1 MDLFSRQLQNDIQ
14 WEFRKEIE
22 KFKDE
27 MSFKERDW
35 KKERNE
41 LKERIKKLETN
52 WEHYNNNRQNNM
64 RQLEQENNTRDTSS
78 LTFTSGRSQLQS
90 IRPTTYSRTESTRGN
105 DNLTAGPSG
114 TSRNVQS
121 HNSNVSEPSGSNRPN
136 VANTV
141 SNIKENDAFRV
152 TSDDVNRSTNKSNQS
167 APGNSRNVN
176 NTSTINDN
184 NNGIMCHCQKTAIQL
199 ADKKDG
205 STKGHLVYKCPDK
218 LQGNGGCNFFL
229 STPDN
234 AKSQDNTA
242 CKQSS
247 SVFNLM
253 DSTDHFS
260 RAFNNEI
267 YYLGNTSANDV
278 ICNQPAQKWT
288 VHKDG
293 PNKERQFYGCP
304 KGTNPFTTPF
314 TTRNFSESVDENNA
328 GNCKNTDLDNFTAR
342 RARNNAWKKKKR
354 KCGNCGKEGHT
365 KTKCPN

>member
-1 MDLFSRQLQNDIQ
+1 MEDL
-14 WEFRKEIE
+14 
-22 KFKDE
+22 KDE
-27 MSFKERDW
+27 MIFRDEEG

-41 LKERIKKLETN
+41 LKGRIEKLEMRL
-52 WEHYNNNRQNNM
+52 EEYSYNKNGQNNM
-64 RQLEQENNTRDTSS
+64 RQENNTRDTSS
-78 LTFTSGRSQLQS
+78 LPSTFSTF
-90 IRPTTYSRTESTRGN
+90 RP
-105 DNLTAGPSG
+105 A
-114 TSRNVQS
+114 
-121 HNSNVSEPSGSNRPN
+121 
-136 VANTV
+136 
-141 SNIKENDAFRV
+141 
-152 TSDDVNRSTNKSNQS
+152 NKSNQS

>member
-176 NTSTINDN
+176 NTDDDSAKI
-184 NNGIMCHCQKTAIQL
+184 ICKCRKPAIRFVQKEGL
-199 ADKKDG
+199 YKDRPY
-205 STKGHLVYKCPDK
+205 YKCAYSKYKPHGSRCD
-218 LQGNGGCNFFL
+218 FFWDA
-229 STPDN
+229 TDN
-234 AKSQDNTA
+234 VESQDATNEY
-242 CKQSS
+242 SS
-247 SVFNLM
+247 SVSNM
-253 DSTDHFS
+253 DK
-260 RAFNNEI
+260 NNA
-267 YYLGNTSANDV
+267 GVGTSN
-278 ICNQPAQKWT
+278 INSLTAQA
-288 VHKDG
+288 D
-293 PNKERQFYGCP
+293 PNKEQSFGVRRTVNSNNSY
-304 KGTNPFTTPF
+304 N
-314 TTRNFSESVDENNA
+314 RNVYSRANQSNSNSFKR
-328 GNCKNTDLDNFTAR
+328 CKYT
-342 RARNNAWKKKKR
+342 
-354 KCGNCGKEGHT
+354 
-365 KTKCPN
+365 